1 MDRQEFDIIRP
12 YNAGEMK
19 GALRALLSDRHFD
32 RMCHGMAPWLPKA
45 VRNGL
50 FRLAFIGV
58 KTPLDF
64 QLRFMKPVVQYVLRK
79 CTKGVKAEFGD
90 LDKNGSFTFISNHR
104 DIVLDSAI
112 LDLQLHLKGFR
123 TTCEIAIGDNLEKP
137 SSDIDERL
145 TTIRNIYK
153 DESRVRV
160 EVYHSLTVDFAREVG
175 ASALLR
181 GVRSVADFEYERQ
194 MADANRALAGIETVV
209 LFTRPELS
217 YISSSLVR
225 DLKKH
230 GADVSTLVAK

>member
-1 MDRQEFDIIRP
+1 
-12 YNAGEMK
+12 MK
-19 GALRALLSDRHFD
+19 RALF
-32 RMCHGMAPWLPKA
+32 A
-45 VRNGL
+45 
-50 FRLAFIGV
+50 
-58 KTPLDF
+58 
-64 QLRFMKPVVQYVLRK
+64 
-79 CTKGVKAEFGD
+79 
-90 LDKNGSFTFISNHR
+90 GSFNPFTIGHA
-104 DIVLDSAI
+104 DIVKRGLELFD
-112 LDLQLHLKGFR
+112 
-123 TTCEIAIGDNLEKP
+123 EVVIAIGDNQDKP

>member
-1 MDRQEFDIIRP
+1 
-12 YNAGEMK
+12 MK
-19 GALRALLSDRHFD
+19 RALF
-32 RMCHGMAPWLPKA
+32 A
-45 VRNGL
+45 
-50 FRLAFIGV
+50 
-58 KTPLDF
+58 
-64 QLRFMKPVVQYVLRK
+64 
-79 CTKGVKAEFGD
+79 
-90 LDKNGSFTFISNHR
+90 GSFNPFTIGHA
-104 DIVLDSAI
+104 DIVKRGLELFD
-112 LDLQLHLKGFR
+112 
-123 TTCEIAIGDNLEKP
+123 EVVIAIGDNLEKP

-181 GVRSVADFEYERQ
+181 GVRSVADFEYERL

>member
-1 MDRQEFDIIRP
+1 
-12 YNAGEMK
+12 MK
-19 GALRALLSDRHFD
+19 RALF
-32 RMCHGMAPWLPKA
+32 A
-45 VRNGL
+45 
-50 FRLAFIGV
+50 
-58 KTPLDF
+58 
-64 QLRFMKPVVQYVLRK
+64 
-79 CTKGVKAEFGD
+79 
-90 LDKNGSFTFISNHR
+90 GSFNPFTIGHA
-104 DIVLDSAI
+104 DIVKRGLELFD
-112 LDLQLHLKGFR
+112 
-123 TTCEIAIGDNLEKP
+123 EVVIAIGDNLETP

-175 ASALLR
+175 ASVLLR

-209 LFTRPELS
+209 LFTKPELS

>member
-1 MDRQEFDIIRP
+1 
-12 YNAGEMK
+12 MK
-19 GALRALLSDRHFD
+19 RALF
-32 RMCHGMAPWLPKA
+32 A
-45 VRNGL
+45 
-50 FRLAFIGV
+50 
-58 KTPLDF
+58 
-64 QLRFMKPVVQYVLRK
+64 
-79 CTKGVKAEFGD
+79 
-90 LDKNGSFTFISNHR
+90 GSFNPFTIGHA
-104 DIVLDSAI
+104 DIVKRGLELFD
-112 LDLQLHLKGFR
+112 
-123 TTCEIAIGDNLEKP
+123 EVVIAIGDNLEKP

-194 MADANRALAGIETVV
+194 MADSNRALAGIETVV

-230 GADVSTLVAK
+230 GADVSALVAK

>member
-1 MDRQEFDIIRP
+1 
-12 YNAGEMK
+12 MK
-19 GALRALLSDRHFD
+19 RALF
-32 RMCHGMAPWLPKA
+32 A
-45 VRNGL
+45 
-50 FRLAFIGV
+50 
-58 KTPLDF
+58 
-64 QLRFMKPVVQYVLRK
+64 
-79 CTKGVKAEFGD
+79 
-90 LDKNGSFTFISNHR
+90 GSFNPFTIGHA
-104 DIVLDSAI
+104 DIVKRGLELFD
-112 LDLQLHLKGFR
+112 
-123 TTCEIAIGDNLEKP
+123 EVVIAIGDNLEKP

-145 TTIRNIYK
+145 AAIRSIYK

>member
-1 MDRQEFDIIRP
+1 
-12 YNAGEMK
+12 MK
-19 GALRALLSDRHFD
+19 RALF
-32 RMCHGMAPWLPKA
+32 A
-45 VRNGL
+45 
-50 FRLAFIGV
+50 
-58 KTPLDF
+58 
-64 QLRFMKPVVQYVLRK
+64 
-79 CTKGVKAEFGD
+79 
-90 LDKNGSFTFISNHR
+90 GSFNPFTIGHA
-104 DIVLDSAI
+104 DIVKRGLELFD
-112 LDLQLHLKGFR
+112 
-123 TTCEIAIGDNLEKP
+123 EVVIAIGDNLEKP

-194 MADANRALAGIETVV
+194 MADSNRALAGIETVV
-209 LFTRPELS
+209 LFTKPELS

-230 GADVSTLVAK
+230 GADVSALVAK

>member
-1 MDRQEFDIIRP
+1 
-12 YNAGEMK
+12 MK
-19 GALRALLSDRHFD
+19 RALF
-32 RMCHGMAPWLPKA
+32 A
-45 VRNGL
+45 
-50 FRLAFIGV
+50 
-58 KTPLDF
+58 
-64 QLRFMKPVVQYVLRK
+64 
-79 CTKGVKAEFGD
+79 
-90 LDKNGSFTFISNHR
+90 GSFNPFTIGHA
-104 DIVLDSAI
+104 DIVKRGLELFD
-112 LDLQLHLKGFR
+112 
-123 TTCEIAIGDNLEKP
+123 EVVIAIGDNQDKP

-194 MADANRALAGIETVV
+194 MADSNRALAGIETVV

-230 GADVSTLVAK
+230 GADVSALVAK